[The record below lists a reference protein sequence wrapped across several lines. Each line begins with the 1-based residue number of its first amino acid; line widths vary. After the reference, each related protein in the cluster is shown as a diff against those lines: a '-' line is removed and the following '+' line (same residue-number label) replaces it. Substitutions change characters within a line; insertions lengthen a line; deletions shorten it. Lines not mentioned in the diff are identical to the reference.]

1 MLQISC
7 SFALCCE
14 GEESIAWSV
23 LKSGKH
29 RLDYRHWKT
38 FWRFFPSF
46 DWLLILI
53 RLLELISLDLVR
65 LFVALC
71 LLHSP
76 AADLCFVHFLRLLL
90 LLIDRFLSGLLLFSD
105 CPRSP
110 SGVKITPLFDSL
122 CLQEFRNTCIHWYH
136 SVSFIFSRNHLRN
149 FKSPHLASMK
159 KKHQHGQVVCYYLQ
173 LYTYTH
179 VV

>member
-1 MLQISC
+1 MKSWVCLLLEYEPKLKISC
-7 SFALCCE
+7 SFALCCAR
-14 GEESIAWSV
+14 EELIAWSGWE
-23 LKSGKH
+23 SGEH
-29 RLDYRHWKT
+29 RLDYCHWKT

-71 LLHSP
+71 LSHSP

-122 CLQEFRNTCIHWYH
+122 CLQEFRNTH
-136 SVSFIFSRNHLRN
+136 
-149 FKSPHLASMK
+149 
-159 KKHQHGQVVCYYLQ
+159 
-173 LYTYTH
+173 TYIYIIQ
-179 VV
+179 